1 MSERPVGSPHEPH
14 EPGAPF
20 DHEIDVRAI
29 AKSAMWLAIITVASF
44 FVAWFLYKA
53 LVRSEE
59 QLDPRVPVLEAARK
73 PVVPPGPR
81 LQKSPEAD
89 LAELRAAEHGELEAW
104 AWVDRGRGVARVPV
118 ERAIDAVAASG
129 RLPDFAGAAAAEP
142 PAEEPAP

>member
-1 MSERPVGSPHEPH
+1 MSERPVGAPH

-29 AKSAMWLAIITVASF
+29 AKGAVWLAVITGVSF
-44 FVAWFLYKA
+44 LVAWFFYKA

-59 QLDPRVPVLEAARK
+59 RLDPRVPVLEAARK

-81 LQKSPEAD
+81 LQRSPEAD
-89 LAELRAAEHGELEAW
+89 LAQHRGAERGELESW
-104 AWVDRGRGVARVPV
+104 AWVDRGRGLARVPV

-129 RLPDFAGAAAAEP
+129 RLPEFAGAAAAEP